1 MRLRYN
7 LQVFVIRCS
16 TSKPTFRDFQRRAV
30 AHAVTHLMC
39 LMTVAFV
46 AISLV
51 KVTEWIVEGDS
62 DCPEVKGK
70 NVQYALYAL
79 GIEVRRTIV
88 DLVSYEPDED
98 GVATDEVVTV
108 KRQECFTR
116 NVPYEKDGTT
126 GLIDSTEVECYQC
139 LICQPHGG
147 DVDSCGAYPADIP
160 PLTDGCKDY
169 STDPASPTG
178 PPELVRRLRA

>member
-1 MRLRYN
+1 ML
-7 LQVFVIRCS
+7 V
-16 TSKPTFRDFQRRAV
+16 
-30 AHAVTHLMC
+30 
-39 LMTVAFV
+39 
-46 AISLV
+46 SLCETGDCKCRV
-51 KVTEWIVEGDS
+51 GDYLKGDS

-139 LICQPHGG
+139 LICQENGG
-147 DVDSCGAYPADIP
+147 GVEPCGAYPADIP